1 MRRQDVPDELLQDV
15 KNNLNITWNDE
26 ATDTNIRGLI
36 ASGTVFLDS
45 KGGTEFDYEADG
57 MPRTLLKISY
67 WTPCGAQDC
76 ARRRRY
82 ATALWQARLTAPR
95 SSRRRVTY
103 RTTPRTGNGTLPR
116 CR

>member
-1 MRRQDVPDELLQDV
+1 MRRQDVPNELLQDV

-57 MPRTLLKISY
+57 MPRTLLMEY
-67 WTPCGAQDC
+67 V
-76 ARRRRY
+76 RY
-82 ATALWQARLTAPR
+82 ARDAALDVFENNYLSMILAMQNGRT
-95 SSRRRVTY
+95 VTIY
-103 RTTPRTGNGTLPR
+103 LEGTGKT
-116 CR
+116 